1 MADIFFLSSG
11 ATFSQINSLKNRI
24 KIVKAIDEGSEKHLF
39 DQIIYFVGLHPQ
51 AAWPSYQPPCS
62 GNQTLDQSSLTANNP
77 PGHRKKANLTFLQM
91 KLMLAIMSPV

>member
-1 MADIFFLSSG
+1 MADIFFLSPG

-51 AAWPSYQPPCS
+51 AAWPSFQPPCS
-62 GNQTLDQSSLTANNP
+62 GNQTLDQSSLTANNS
-77 PGHRKKANLTFLQM
+77 PGHGKKPILPFF
-91 KLMLAIMSPV
+91 K